1 MNKKPLQIAIDGPVG
16 VGKGTLTVALT
27 KQLNIPSIYTGGM
40 YRALALDCLRKK
52 IHIHNEKE
60 VFKTFQKSSIELKL
74 TKFGTR
80 VFLNG
85 EEVSNEIFLPEIS
98 RIVHI
103 IASFPSVRKEMVLR
117 QQKLIKGKSAII
129 EGRDIATDVAPNA
142 DLKIYLTASVEVRA
156 KRRFKQFK
164 EKGVKITFEEV
175 LSDLQE
181 RDKRDTERQASPLT
195 IVPDAYVLDT
205 TDLTIKET
213 VDKVLEILKKK
224 ELI

>member
-16 VGKGTLTVALT
+16 VGKGTLTVALA

-52 IHIHNEKE
+52 IHIYNEKE

-103 IASFPSVRKEMVLR
+103 IASFPSVRKEMVSR
-117 QQKLIKGKSAII
+117 QQKLIEGKSAII

-142 DLKIYLTASVEVRA
+142 DLKIYLTASIEIRA

-164 EKGVKITFEEV
+164 EKGVKITFEEA

-195 IVPDAYVLDT
+195 IVPDAYFLDT